1 MRIAALFVLS
11 AAAALAQ
18 NAAVLPDGPGKAVVE
33 RLCASCHAIENV
45 IEARRTKLG
54 WQRMVEDMVGRGA
67 EGSEKEFKTVVDYLT
82 AHYGKIN
89 VNTAS
94 AKDLETTLSLA
105 TREAE
110 AIVSYREKNG
120 RIKDFPELRKIP
132 GVSAETLDAKRPL
145 IAFAL

>member
-67 EGSEKEFKTVVDYLT
+67 EGSEEEFKTVVDYLT

-132 GVSAETLDAKRPL
+132 GVNAETLDAKRPL
-145 IAFAL
+145 IVFAL

>member
-1 MRIAALFVLS
+1 MRFAALFVLS
-11 AAAALAQ
+11 ATAGLAQ
-18 NAAVLPDGPGKAVVE
+18 NGAVLPDGPGKAVVE

-67 EGSEKEFKTVVDYLT
+67 EGSEEEFKAVVDYLT

-94 AKDLETTLSLA
+94 AKELETTLGLA
-105 TREAE
+105 IREAE

-120 RIKDFPELRKIP
+120 RIKDFEELRKIA
-132 GVSAETLDAKRPL
+132 GAEKLDAKRSL